1 MSSTGSVYCILIEF
15 DLTVFSRTRII
26 TMANDQYPSSSLDNE
41 VDLTQQMPSTN
52 PASRNVK
59 DHPIEY
65 FHVNSGARFDKPM
78 RQIMAPASDDGP
90 DFTQPNDA
98 TQLQDATQP
107 TDSPPPNEL
116 SPVSFNKPTAVIIN
130 SNNIVFNSPVQ
141 VDATQP
147 VEATQLLQATPPLPN
162 PPDYTQIISP
172 FKKTFK
178 PVCNI
183 YSNKT
188 RAYQNGLNQP
198 TTQIVFKAQKTLPR
212 LDPPSD
218 EPPADEKLLHEDHI
232 QSNETKSTIEQEPNS
247 NEVPETQT
255 IDTPPR
261 AQQPH
266 AYLADTPDLPETP
279 SFRKRVVKTPK
290 KKVNFPL
297 LEYEKKESTM
307 GPAAEVATQ
316 LIQTQSPVRPLPV
329 LLNLVATQP
338 VQSQSQSQGQI
349 QVPLTPTGNSTQII
363 HNQISSTQIT
373 PATQAVQSQISQII
387 ESQLPSA
394 QLREGH
400 STLVKP
406 VESPGSATQIIQS
419 QALTTQHT
427 PAGES
432 PATQLIHGQSP
443 RVEQLT
449 NASDSPSNRQKD
461 LFLTPK
467 PYLQPSRSPFNNL
480 NSSPI
485 NDTQP
490 VNSNSPAT
498 PLDRKQLSLVV
509 EESER
514 DTQSTVDS
522 HIRPFREVEET
533 QSAPEKLRDFPRFDN
548 PTTPSMEDE
557 EEIEKSKLS
566 PSKPASQFLD
576 YSSQLSNVE
585 IPGTA
590 EQKEHGSGDINP
602 GEVNGAISSSEIVN
616 SSASQITNIYDDEKQ
631 AETIKDAIASDE
643 DNDEVITSDY
653 ENEDAKKSQSSMF
666 GLETTT
672 IPVSKD
678 TALLTSPDLLEP
690 AVTDCVPAEEEQSQP
705 QRLMSSPLAKKNER
719 FKRRIVMDDEDTAE
733 ASTPNKRQRSSST
746 IASAYSRSARKTR
759 EQSPT
764 IQFAWPEWGTN
775 DNIGE
780 KGVWVQWGHQ
790 VLVGSLMTGGQGDSH
805 WNTLLSRSSARN
817 LISTDALPDLSFD
830 GSRSVDVTFH
840 DGKVGVAPLEKFKA
854 LELEPGDQVKVN
866 YNRKIVF
873 EVVDFL
879 NTSKMTKSQ
888 IQEQV
893 DAIASKMTGNPDK
906 KGIVVS
912 PNPDTIR
919 IRDVYGHDYII
930 VKTHVS
936 NPTKSTKPA
945 RRSRTATRMST
956 SATQEPEGYYAV
968 MLCDLYMP
976 NSQWRVYLS
985 RRNNLRNDVVAD
997 VIKRHGFSE
1006 EASAVISPVTIVDP
1020 ATDLTQR
1027 GRDKDGRRK
1036 STMVQNGAYYESPV
1050 EDENLDEFKF
1060 SKYAKNDDKRG
1071 ATPTRKGKQNNMVF
1085 SGCVFSLTKLADES
1099 KWANAITSHGGV
1111 VLRDGFQQLFKLENN
1126 SETGPLVYNPRGAA
1140 GAEEYRFAAVLSME
1154 PLRTLKYLEALAL
1167 GWPCLS
1173 WHFISDCLDD
1183 PDCFSQWESYLLS
1196 AGTSKC
1202 LGNAPVARSLHTF
1215 WEQWQSNAL
1224 LSVQFTLHRK
1234 ILECVRVPIFMIEH
1248 ERISELISAGGW
1260 TAPSGSLSTVASAGK
1275 KRLESVVLAG
1285 KHAVTIKPRSKEAVS
1300 LSRTL
1305 RLIILMM
1312 GADPQL
1318 LTVVKDLQDLPRLQS
1333 ALGNCIVIH
1342 NCEGVGAGRPGR
1354 HTTTI
1359 SSMSTGG
1366 NASGASSGGEWEMT
1380 EDKQVLRLLR
1390 SGAETLGRTV
1400 EYQKEWIVQCLIN
1413 GRVV

>member
-1 MSSTGSVYCILIEF
+1 MEPFHSKVIEF
-15 DLTVFSRTRII
+15 ELTAFSRTRII
-26 TMANDQYPSSSLDNE
+26 TMANDRYSSFSLDNE

-98 TQLQDATQP
+98 TQLNDATQP
-107 TDSPPPNEL
+107 NDSPPPNEL
-116 SPVSFNKPTAVIIN
+116 SPVPFSKPTAVVIN
-130 SNNIVFNSPVQ
+130 SNNIAFNSPVQ

-147 VEATQLLQATPPLPN
+147 VEAIQLLQATPPLPN
-162 PPDYTQIISP
+162 PPDYSQIISP
-172 FKKTFK
+172 FRKTFK
-178 PVCNI
+178 PIKNV

-188 RAYQNGLNQP
+188 RAHQNGLRQA
-198 TTQIVFKAQKTLPR
+198 TAQIVSKAQRTSPR
-212 LDPPSD
+212 LDPPS
-218 EPPADEKLLHEDHI
+218 EQPPTDEKNLHENHI
-232 QSNETKSTIEQEPNS
+232 SSNEVKSSKEQDTDL

-255 IDTPPR
+255 IDTPPP
-261 AQQPH
+261 AQQLH
-266 AYLADTPDLPETP
+266 AYLADTPDFPETP
-279 SFRKRVVKTPK
+279 SFRKRVMKTPR
-290 KKVNFPL
+290 KKVNFPM
-297 LEYEKKESTM
+297 LEYNKEELTV
-307 GPAAEVATQ
+307 GPADEIATQ
-316 LIQTQSPVRPLPV
+316 LVQTQSPVGPPPV
-329 LLNLVATQP
+329 LFNMAATQP
-338 VQSQSQSQGQI
+338 IQSQSQSQGQI
-349 QVPLTPTGNSTQII
+349 QVPSTPTGNSTQII
-363 HNQISSTQIT
+363 QNQIPSTQII
-373 PATQAVQSQISQII
+373 PATQAIQ
-387 ESQLPSA
+387 SQLPSA
-394 QLREGH
+394 QLCEGH
-400 STLVKP
+400 GTLVKP

-419 QALTTQHT
+419 QALKTQFT

-443 RVEQLT
+443 RVGQLT

-467 PYLQPSRSPFNNL
+467 PYLQPSRSPFNNP

-490 VNSNSPAT
+490 VNSNLPAL
-498 PLDRKQLSLVV
+498 PLDRKQLSFVA

-514 DTQSTVDS
+514 DTQSTVES

-533 QSAPEKLRDFPRFDN
+533 QSAPEKLRDFPRFEN

-557 EEIEKSKLS
+557 EETEKAKLS
-566 PSKPASQFLD
+566 PLKPASQFLD

-590 EQKEHGSGDINP
+590 EQKEHGSGDNNP
-602 GEVNGAISSSEIVN
+602 GEVNGAVSSSEVVN
-616 SSASQITNIYDDEKQ
+616 SSASQMMNIYDDEKGT
-631 AETIKDAIASDE
+631 EEMKDAIASDE

-653 ENEDAKKSQSSMF
+653 ENEDAKKSQPSF
-666 GLETTT
+666 FDLETTAL
-672 IPVSKD
+672 PVSKVP
-678 TALLTSPDLLEP
+678 AVLTSPDLLEP
-690 AVTDCVPAEEEQSQP
+690 PVTNCVPVEEEQSQP

-733 ASTPNKRQRSSST
+733 ANTASKRQRSN
-746 IASAYSRSARKTR
+746 SAVANTYSRSARNTR
-759 EQSPT
+759 EKSST
-764 IQFAWPEWGTN
+764 IQFAWPEWGAD

-805 WNTLLSRSSARN
+805 WNTLLSRSSAKN

-830 GSRSVDVTFH
+830 GSRSVDVTFY
-840 DGKVGVAPLEKFKA
+840 DGKVGVAPLERFKA

-866 YNRKIVF
+866 YNRKVVF
-873 EVVDFL
+873 EVVGFL
-879 NTSKMTKSQ
+879 NTSNMTKDQ

-893 DAIASKMTGNPDK
+893 DAIASKTTGNPDK

-930 VKTHVS
+930 VKTHIS
-936 NPTKSTKPA
+936 NPTKSAKPA

-956 SATQEPEGYYAV
+956 SATLEPEGFYAV

-997 VIKRHGFSE
+997 VIKRHGVSE
-1006 EASAVISPVTIVDP
+1006 EAQAVIAAVTTMDP
-1020 ATDLTQR
+1020 AADLTQR

-1036 STMVQNGAYYESPV
+1036 STMVQSGGYYESPV
-1050 EDENLDEFKF
+1050 EDENIDEFKF
-1060 SKYAKNDDKRG
+1060 SKYAKNDDHRET
-1071 ATPTRKGKQNNMVF
+1071 TPTRKGKQNNMLF
-1085 SGCVFSLTKLADES
+1085 SGCVFSLTKLADEA

-1126 SETGPLVYNPRGAA
+1126 SETGPLVFNPRGAA

-1173 WHFISDCLDD
+1173 WHFIADCLDD
-1183 PDCFSQWESYLLS
+1183 PDCFTQWESYLLS

-1202 LGNAPVARSLHTF
+1202 LGNAPVARSLHKF
-1215 WEQWQSNAL
+1215 WEQWQSHAL
-1224 LSVQFTLHRK
+1224 LSTQFLMHRK

-1248 ERISELISAGGW
+1248 ERISELVSAGGW
-1260 TAPSGSLSTVASAGK
+1260 TASSLSSLSIVAGSGK
-1275 KRLESVVLAG
+1275 KRVESVVSAS
-1285 KHAVTIKPRSKEAVS
+1285 KHAITIKPRSKEAVS

-1318 LTVVKDLQDLPRLQS
+1318 LTVIKDLQDLAKLQS

-1342 NCEGVGAGRPGR
+1342 NCEGVGAGKPGGR
-1354 HTTTI
+1354 HTTTV

-1366 NASGASSGGEWEMT
+1366 GASGASSGGEWEMT